1 MTDFRYFRKFV
12 TVLAV
17 LFCLNF
23 GLYGQNSSIYQPL
36 DRLRLISTFGELR
49 LNHLHSGLDFSGFH
63 RIGMPVYAIDSGYV
77 SRIKISRTG
86 YGKALYITHYNG
98 QISVYG
104 HLDRFVDTIENLVE
118 QKQYEAQK
126 YEITLYF
133 RDGQIP
139 VKKGQIIGYVGNSG
153 YSMAPHL
160 HFEIRDAILDFPMN
174 PLKLGFKLTDTKPP
188 KIFRIAV
195 YPATDTSLVNGTNN
209 SLIFTPRANVTVN
222 TYGAVYFGIE
232 AYDYVDG
239 NSSRKG
245 IYSLKMS
252 IDGQMVFW
260 IRFDR
265 FFFQNTR
272 YVNTLIDYKNYLLHR
287 WKIIRTYI
295 TPNNRLC
302 IYLRKQDNG
311 IYNLQPGRHEVK
323 FEVSDYFGNT
333 SSYKFFVNVLSQATT
348 KHYEHQGYFVEWD
361 KNFSIDTLGLKL
373 TIPAQSLYENAYI
386 QIDTATVPAGYTALS
401 PVYLIGSPFVPLQK
415 PVNIQIRTN
424 TYFLD
429 NKLIIVRI
437 NHKGQISAIHSS
449 TAFNPLKNTQIQSIV
464 NPLHSHQTTVQA
476 KSSEFGLFF
485 VTFDTTRPEI
495 KLLNT
500 KKLNFNNK
508 LIFKTTDNL
517 SGIKTYNGYVNG
529 KWTLFE
535 YDAKSNLLL
544 TKINKK
550 HFKPGQNQVKII
562 VTDNC
567 GNTNIKNFQI
577 SVTANN

>member
-1 MTDFRYFRKFV
+1 MSKFGSFGK
-12 TVLAV
+12 LGLV
-17 LFCLNF
+17 LFLLFWLNSNF
-23 GLYGQNSSIYQPL
+23 GQNSSTHQPL
-36 DRLRLISTFGELR
+36 SRLRLVSTFGELR

-77 SRIKISRTG
+77 SRIKISRSG

-98 QISVYG
+98 QTSVYG
-104 HLDRFVDTIENLVE
+104 HLDRFSDTIENLVE

-139 VKKGQIIGYVGNSG
+139 VQKGQIIGYVGNSG

-188 KIFRIAV
+188 KILRLAV
-195 YPATDTSLVNGTNN
+195 YPATDTSLVNGANN

-272 YVNTLIDYKNYLLHR
+272 YVNTLIDYKSYLLHR

-302 IYLRKQDNG
+302 IYLRKQNNG
-311 IYNLQPGRHEVK
+311 VYNLSPGRHEVK
-323 FEVSDYFGNT
+323 FRVSDYFGNT
-333 SSYKFFVNVLSQATT
+333 SSYKFFVNVLPQATT
-348 KHYEHQGYFVEWD
+348 RHQEHQGYFVEWD

-373 TIPAQSLYENAYI
+373 TIPAQSLYENTYI
-386 QIDTATVPAGYTALS
+386 QIDTTTVKTSLPVLS
-401 PVYLIGSPFVPLQK
+401 PIYKIASPYIPLQK
-415 PVNIQIRTN
+415 PINIEIRTN

-429 NKLIIVRI
+429 NKLIIIRI
-437 NHKGQISAIHSS
+437 DHKGKTAAIQSSA
-449 TAFNPLKNTQIQSIV
+449 TFNPLNITQIQSIV
-464 NPLHSHQTTVQA
+464 NPSKPHQTIVQG
-476 KSSEFGLFF
+476 KSYEFGLFF
-485 VTFDTTRPEI
+485 ISFDTTRPQI
-495 KLLNT
+495 QLISPKT
-500 KKLNFNNK
+500 IGFNQK

-535 YDAKSNLLL
+535 YDAKSNQLL
-544 TKINKK
+544 TRINKK

-562 VTDNC
+562 ITDNC
-567 GNTNIKNFQI
+567 NNTNTKTFQI